1 MNNPTSKNPFQR
13 LQSFAEKLVSN
24 SHEEVSLKQTKKW
37 TKAIAWTLMGGTVFA
52 IVWLAVAETEEIVVA
67 PGKLEPL
74 GGVIDVQMPLQGIA
88 KSIEVK
94 EGEYVK
100 KGQILIQLD
109 KEVNIENQIAIAEAL
124 RLKQKELEFKNQELR
139 EELNLSDVKIQSLS
153 KSLVLSE
160 TILEKYKVLNDQGA
174 AADLQYLEQKD
185 KVQRIIGE
193 INTENGNKKR
203 RQSILE
209 QNIRSIR
216 SQIADIKSK
225 LSEANVTL
233 RYKGIRSPVDGIVFD
248 LKVLSKGFVAR
259 TSEPILKVVPLDK
272 LQASVEVES
281 RSIGYIRVG
290 IPADISIDSYPAT
303 DFGVIEGEVTQIGSD
318 ALPPEPSNAKGYR
331 FPTIIALD
339 SQVLNQKNG
348 NKLPLQ
354 VGMSL
359 TANIKLRK
367 VTYLQLLLGSFRDK
381 ADSLREL

>member
-1 MNNPTSKNPFQR
+1 MNNPNSKNPFQR
-13 LQSFAEKLVSN
+13 LQSLAVQLVSN

-37 TKAIAWTLMGGTVFA
+37 TKAIAWALMGGTVFA
-52 IVWLAVAETEEIVVA
+52 IGWLAIAETEEIVVA

-100 KGQILIQLD
+100 KGQLLIQLD
-109 KEVNIENQIAIAEAL
+109 KEVNTENYTAIAEAL
-124 RLKQKELEFKNQELR
+124 RLKQKELEFKNQELNA
-139 EELNLSDVKIQSLS
+139 ELSLSDIKIESLNKSLILS
-153 KSLVLSE
+153 KN
-160 TILEKYKVLNDQGA
+160 IQEKFKILNDQGA
-174 AADLQYLEQKD
+174 TAELQYLEQKD
-185 KVQRIIGE
+185 KVQRILGE
-193 INTENGNKKR
+193 IKTEIGNKKR
-203 RQSILE
+203 KQSILE

-225 LSEANVTL
+225 LSEATVTL
-233 RYKGIRSPVDGIVFD
+233 RYKGIKSPVDGIVFD

-259 TSEPILKVVPLDK
+259 TSEPILKIVPLDK

-318 ALPPEPSNAKGYR
+318 ALPPEPSSAKGYR

-339 SQVLNQKNG
+339 SQELKQKNG
-348 NKLPLQ
+348 NELPLQ